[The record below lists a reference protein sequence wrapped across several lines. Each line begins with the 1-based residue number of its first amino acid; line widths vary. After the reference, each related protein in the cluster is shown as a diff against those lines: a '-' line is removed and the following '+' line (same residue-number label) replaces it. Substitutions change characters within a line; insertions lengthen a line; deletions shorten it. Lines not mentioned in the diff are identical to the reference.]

1 MMLSGPRL
9 SALAGAALL
18 AGASLP
24 PPEAAAQPASSGLSY
39 SQPLTP
45 QALMQVQERLRQLGA
60 YTGRVD
66 GVWGPDSQQAL
77 ERFQQS
83 RGLQVS
89 GQLNQAT
96 AATLGV
102 NPVELLA
109 ARPGPAT
116 AAGTDAAPMAA
127 MSGPLSPGAVRNVQ
141 QRLRALGFYRGGVDG
156 MWGAGTQSALERF
169 QQGRGLQV
177 TGQINPATAQALGLD
192 PNNLQTVGR

>member
-24 PPEAAAQPASSGLSY
+24 PPEAAAQQATSGLVY
-39 SQPLTP
+39 SQPLAP

-109 ARPGPAT
+109 ARM
-116 AAGTDAAPMAA
+116 PMAMVRSSMRGSCRRPLRCA
-127 MSGPLSPGAVRNVQ
+127 QVFTYCMSWIV
-141 QRLRALGFYRGGVDG
+141 
-156 MWGAGTQSALERF
+156 GTCSAK
-169 QQGRGLQV
+169 
-177 TGQINPATAQALGLD
+177 
-192 PNNLQTVGR
+192 